1 MKKAAV
7 FALTACASFPL
18 FANNTASDLPNTD
31 VFLVK
36 LNGNAIVSAENVSN
50 RIGYDNQP
58 NFIDGGLLYTAGFHQ
73 GELWQTDVM
82 LYDFKTKQTT
92 NLTNTDVSEYSP
104 TKVPNEDG
112 FSVILE
118 GHDGSQEL
126 WQYGF
131 SKPVTAK
138 LLRKEVGKIGYHA
151 WGQNYDLITFVL
163 GKPHAL
169 YFGNTQKQ
177 TGKPVANDIGR
188 TLAFNK
194 TRNVYSFSQY
204 KNDQQWIT
212 LFDSQNESLK
222 PVLQLPEGV
231 DYYAWQGDD
240 VLIYGKGNAIYRWR
254 LDSSDKPSKWLD
266 LSAHCAHKITRLK
279 YQTTTDLL
287 AFVCDRT

>member
-1 MKKAAV
+1 MKKAV
-7 FALTACASFPL
+7 IFALTACVSFPL

-36 LNGNAIVSAENVSN
+36 LNDSAIISAENVSN
-50 RIGYDNQP
+50 RVGYDNQP
-58 NFIDGGLLYTAGFHQ
+58 NFVDGGLLYTAGFHQ

-131 SKPVTAK
+131 NNPVTAK

-163 GKPHAL
+163 GEPHAL
-169 YFGNTQKQ
+169 YFGNTQNQ

-222 PVLQLPEGV
+222 PVVQLPEGV

-240 VLIYGKGNAIYRWR
+240 ALIYGKGNAIYRWR

-279 YQTTTDLL
+279 YQTTTSLL

>member
-1 MKKAAV
+1 MKKAV
-7 FALTACASFPL
+7 GFAFIAIASLPL
-18 FANNTASDLPNTD
+18 FANNTASSLPDTD

-36 LNGNAIVSAENVSN
+36 LKGNTIISAENVSK

-58 NFIDGGLLYTAGFHQ
+58 NFIEGGLLYTAGFQQ
-73 GELWQTDVM
+73 GELWQTDV
-82 LYDFKTKQTT
+82 LHYDFKTKHTT

-126 WQYGF
+126 WQYAF
-131 SKPVTAK
+131 NRSENAK

-151 WGQNYDLITFVL
+151 WGNDYDLITFVL
-163 GKPHAL
+163 GQPHTL

-177 TGKPVANDIGR
+177 TGKPVAKDIGR

-194 TRNVYSFSQY
+194 TRNLYSFSQY
-204 KNDQQWIT
+204 KNNQQWIT
-212 LFDSQNESLK
+212 LFDSKNESLT
-222 PVLQLPEGV
+222 PLLQLPEGV

-240 VLIYGKGNAIYRWR
+240 ALIYGKGNTIYRWQ
-254 LDSSDKPSKWLD
+254 LGSKNKSSKWLD
-266 LSAHCAHKITRLK
+266 FSAHCAHKITRLK
-279 YQTTTDLL
+279 YQSSTDML